1 MHTGCG
7 SRIQFTDADHRRATG
22 RQGSPSKFS
31 RNTAPWRWHRCAA
44 GIIRGIALL
53 LPYCFGGEAL
63 SKNGVVGWFNSLPRL
78 AQLILLLIP
87 GVNWVIEIL
96 VRWSS
101 FIHTKSVLAL
111 IFAILVTFFGFGFGW
126 LDLLWCLLFKHMIC
140 AKG

>member
-1 MHTGCG
+1 MAVAQVRRRDY
-7 SRIQFTDADHRRATG
+7 SRYSLTV
-22 RQGSPSKFS
+22 
-31 RNTAPWRWHRCAA
+31 
-44 GIIRGIALL
+44 ALL
-53 LPYCFGGEAL
+53 FRRRSYVKKRCCRM
-63 SKNGVVGWFNSLPRL
+63 VHSLPRL

>member
-1 MHTGCG
+1 MYK
-7 SRIQFTDADHRRATG
+7 
-22 RQGSPSKFS
+22 RQ
-31 RNTAPWRWHRCAA
+31 
-44 GIIRGIALL
+44 
-53 LPYCFGGEAL
+53 
-63 SKNGVVGWFNSLPRL
+63 
-78 AQLILLLIP
+78 
-87 GVNWVIEIL
+87 EIL

>member
-1 MHTGCG
+1 M
-7 SRIQFTDADHRRATG
+7 
-22 RQGSPSKFS
+22 
-31 RNTAPWRWHRCAA
+31 
-44 GIIRGIALL
+44 
-53 LPYCFGGEAL
+53 

-126 LDLLWCLLFKHMIC
+126 LALLWCLLFKHMIC

>member
-1 MHTGCG
+1 M
-7 SRIQFTDADHRRATG
+7 
-22 RQGSPSKFS
+22 
-31 RNTAPWRWHRCAA
+31 
-44 GIIRGIALL
+44 
-53 LPYCFGGEAL
+53 

-111 IFAILVTFFGFGFGW
+111 IFATLLHSSGSASAGW
-126 LDLLWCLLFKHMIC
+126 ISCGAC
-140 AKG
+140 CSST

>member
-1 MHTGCG
+1 MAVAQVCRRDY
-7 SRIQFTDADHRRATG
+7 SRYSLT
-22 RQGSPSKFS
+22 
-31 RNTAPWRWHRCAA
+31 
-44 GIIRGIALL
+44 IALL
-53 LPYCFGGEAL
+53 LPYCFGGEAM

-126 LDLLWCLLFKHMIC
+126 LDLLWGLLFKHMIC

>member
-1 MHTGCG
+1 M
-7 SRIQFTDADHRRATG
+7 
-22 RQGSPSKFS
+22 
-31 RNTAPWRWHRCAA
+31 
-44 GIIRGIALL
+44 
-53 LPYCFGGEAL
+53 

-140 AKG
+140 AKGCCRTVTYLKRNLFAGSFFRGKHKSEAVGSPAVTGNRNPPGTAGRTARGRDRSAS